1 MSNFPSTVVLPVAG
15 VQRAPSNS
23 AVGERAAPAEMPVEY
38 KRPKP
43 YGDSTSHEAF
53 PSFQEIVRPV
63 QN

>member
-1 MSNFPSTVVLPVAG
+1 MSNFTSAVILPVAG
-15 VQRAPSNS
+15 ARRAPSDS
-23 AVGERAAPAEMPVEY
+23 AVGEWAAPAEMPVEY
-38 KRPKP
+38 KRPNS